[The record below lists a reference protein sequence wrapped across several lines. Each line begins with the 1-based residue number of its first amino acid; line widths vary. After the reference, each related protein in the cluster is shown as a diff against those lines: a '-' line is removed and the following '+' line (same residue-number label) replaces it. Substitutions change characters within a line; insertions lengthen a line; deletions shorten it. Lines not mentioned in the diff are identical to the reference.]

1 MRAVRLLR
9 SSKGAGALS
18 EWAVVGVVAALIGL
32 FFAVYTP
39 LAQKNRRQAD
49 ERLELEKRFSDE
61 RSERE
66 HGLAE
71 LQAQHNRALNENT
84 AAMMRLNTS
93 LESYAENLLEL
104 KTDNAGSHRRLWDK
118 NNEQDEAITD
128 HETRISLLE
137 NRREN

>member
-1 MRAVRLLR
+1 M
-9 SSKGAGALS
+9 S
-18 EWAVVGVVAALIGL
+18 EWAVVGVIAALVGL

-39 LAQKNRRQAD
+39 LAQKNRRLAD

-71 LQAQHNRALNENT
+71 LQTRHNRALTDNT

-93 LESYAENLLEL
+93 LESYAEKLLEF
-104 KTDNAGSHRRLWDK
+104 KTDNASSHRRLWDK
-118 NNEQDEAITD
+118 NNEQDETLCE

-137 NRREN
+137 NRKES